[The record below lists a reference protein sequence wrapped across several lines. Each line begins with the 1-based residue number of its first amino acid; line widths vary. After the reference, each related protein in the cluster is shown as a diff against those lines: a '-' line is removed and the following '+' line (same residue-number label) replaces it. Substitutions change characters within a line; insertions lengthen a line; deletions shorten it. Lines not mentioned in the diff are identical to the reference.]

1 MIGRS
6 PTREHPSSEKFSD
19 LIFYDGGAI
28 NKIRKAPLRKVICFF
43 PGAIRANKSEAGFGV
58 KGKKCIPG
66 KLHSLILSNQTRPKA
81 KDEILQTSDL
91 AIFDPIKIVLE

>member
-6 PTREHPSSEKFSD
+6 PTRKHPSSEKFSD

-43 PGAIRANKSEAGFGV
+43 PGAIRENKSEAGFL
-58 KGKKCIPG
+58 GKRRKNVFRENYT
-66 KLHSLILSNQTRPKA
+66 L
-81 KDEILQTSDL
+81 
-91 AIFDPIKIVLE
+91 